1 MLSCLGDA
9 NQQTVSS
16 KLKKAYM
23 KSGIQ
28 IANENE
34 KLYTMLSQVNA
45 SQNSLQMKGK
55 THNGFQ
61 PFACIMTEMLATFVS
76 ICVAKSYYP
85 LLWFLIFLF
94 ILN

>member
-1 MLSCLGDA
+1 MLLGLGDA

-16 KLKKAYM
+16 EFKKKAYM

-45 SQNSLQMKGK
+45 SQNSRQMIGN
-55 THNGFQ
+55 TYNGF
-61 PFACIMTEMLATFVS
+61 
-76 ICVAKSYYP
+76 
-85 LLWFLIFLF
+85 
-94 ILN
+94 